1 MEKINKHEVDE
12 LLQYDWEKIT
22 AGFKAEC
29 LQSIVL
35 SICDDDAR
43 LAVVRVCLTQYKYY
57 LLRTNY
63 DLFQMT
69 WETCNPFRVLCEAM
83 LCDFEATDKFRIA
96 RECPTPASR
105 ENEVDMGVFESEQAK
120 SLLKRVEAMFFID
133 GKWNERQNT
142 PRYIQA
148 VMESDAT
155 YYVRVVCDPPEAATV
170 TGCTESAHY
179 EDMVEIDVTPA
190 TGWRIVEWSDDSS
203 YDGDHRNIDV
213 FEDMEM
219 TVYLEEIEQVED

>member
-1 MEKINKHEVDE
+1 MVMEIIPVFESREAVVEKINNHEVDE

-63 DLFQMT
+63 DLFQLT

-96 RECPTPASR
+96 RECPTLVSR
-105 ENEVDMGVFESEQAK
+105 DSEVDMGVFESDQAK
-120 SLLKRVEAMFFID
+120 RLLKRVEARFFS
-133 GKWNERQNT
+133 GGRWNEEVSKAVKSQVAHVMSVLLGIPKNRKWT
-142 PRYIQA
+142 YFERLWDETGLAKAFFARY
-148 VMESDAT
+148 SRPLDAE
-155 YYVRVVCDPPEAATV
+155 VRELFPEYP
-170 TGCTESAHY
+170 SRY
-179 EDMVEIDVTPA
+179 
-190 TGWRIVEWSDDSS
+190 
-203 YDGDHRNIDV
+203 
-213 FEDMEM
+213 
-219 TVYLEEIEQVED
+219 